1 MNSTYQR
8 PPLSLKF
15 PNPLMQ
21 MVFDNENPTPKSPA
35 TCTVED
41 IEAEHQ
47 VSWECLETLFDN
59 MLRSM
64 RFKERYILSYQ
75 IRLGESL
82 AVDVKTAR
90 SCTCLVD
97 SIPNVR
103 KPKDRLRMAQSGH
116 WLDWS
121 YVLVLM
127 LDDVDRMCCFLLL
140 FFLSFF
146 LVSAAFT
153 RSSAMFMC
161 RYHQRQNF

>member
-1 MNSTYQR
+1 M
-8 PPLSLKF
+8 K
-15 PNPLMQ
+15 
-21 MVFDNENPTPKSPA
+21 
-35 TCTVED
+35 
-41 IEAEHQ
+41 
-47 VSWECLETLFDN
+47 
-59 MLRSM
+59 
-64 RFKERYILSYQ
+64 RYILSYQ

-103 KPKDRLRMAQSGH
+103 NPKDRCAWRKVAI
-116 WLDWS
+116 DWS

-146 LVSAAFT
+146 LLVVSAAFT
-153 RSSAMFMC
+153 RSSAMF
-161 RYHQRQNF
+161 HAQVTPETKF